1 MEFLQA
7 LKNRRSIYNLGTN
20 VNLSNEEITSI
31 ISDCLKYS
39 PSAFN
44 YPTTNVIIAFGEKH
58 QQIWQITTDI
68 LKEKL
73 AKKEET
79 FAVAQNK
86 INKFKAGVGTILFFE
101 VTEIINELIE
111 TYLKIAYGI
120 KPGCWLDAE
129 KGLLQENTLY
139 PKLKQMINDG
149 NINDAEDIL
158 YEYANPINPDILKVG
173 LFFYYDLNRMAD
185 AELEAADF
193 TRDEVKE
200 GVQELLKIYDQ
211 ENFGTIFR

>member
-1 MEFLQA
+1 MLRDDFDLR
-7 LKNRRSIYNLGTN
+7 LT
-20 VNLSNEEITSI
+20 
-31 ISDCLKYS
+31 
-39 PSAFN
+39 
-44 YPTTNVIIAFGEKH
+44 
-58 QQIWQITTDI
+58 
-68 LKEKL
+68 
-73 AKKEET
+73 
-79 FAVAQNK
+79 
-86 INKFKAGVGTILFFE
+86 
-101 VTEIINELIE
+101 NELIE

-149 NINDAEDIL
+149 NI
-158 YEYANPINPDILKVG
+158 
-173 LFFYYDLNRMAD
+173 YYDLNRMAD

>member
-1 MEFLQA
+1 MLRDDFDLR
-7 LKNRRSIYNLGTN
+7 LT
-20 VNLSNEEITSI
+20 
-31 ISDCLKYS
+31 
-39 PSAFN
+39 
-44 YPTTNVIIAFGEKH
+44 
-58 QQIWQITTDI
+58 
-68 LKEKL
+68 
-73 AKKEET
+73 
-79 FAVAQNK
+79 
-86 INKFKAGVGTILFFE
+86 
-101 VTEIINELIE
+101 NELIE

-173 LFFYYDLNRMAD
+173 LFFYYDLNRM
-185 AELEAADF
+185 DF

>member
-1 MEFLQA
+1 MFFLA
-7 LKNRRSIYNLGTN
+7 
-20 VNLSNEEITSI
+20 NLSNKEITSI

-86 INKFKAGVGTILFFE
+86 INKLHIPRHVFSPI
-101 VTEIINELIE
+101 
-111 TYLKIAYGI
+111 YLG
-120 KPGCWLDAE
+120 
-129 KGLLQENTLY
+129 
-139 PKLKQMINDG
+139 
-149 NINDAEDIL
+149 
-158 YEYANPINPDILKVG
+158 
-173 LFFYYDLNRMAD
+173 YY
-185 AELEAADF
+185 F
-193 TRDEVKE
+193 
-200 GVQELLKIYDQ
+200 
-211 ENFGTIFR
+211 

>member
-1 MEFLQA
+1 MEF
-7 LKNRRSIYNLGTN
+7 KTIKEN
-20 VNLSNEEITSI
+20 V
-31 ISDCLKYS
+31 
-39 PSAFN
+39 
-44 YPTTNVIIAFGEKH
+44 
-58 QQIWQITTDI
+58 Q
-68 LKEKL
+68 
-73 AKKEET
+73 
-79 FAVAQNK
+79 
-86 INKFKAGVGTILFFE
+86 
-101 VTEIINELIE
+101 TEIV
-111 TYLKIAYGI
+111 
-120 KPGCWLDAE
+120 E
-129 KGLLQENTLY
+129 KKSKFISNFFYVE
-139 PKLKQMINDG
+139 

>member
-1 MEFLQA
+1 MLRDDFDLR
-7 LKNRRSIYNLGTN
+7 LT
-20 VNLSNEEITSI
+20 
-31 ISDCLKYS
+31 
-39 PSAFN
+39 
-44 YPTTNVIIAFGEKH
+44 
-58 QQIWQITTDI
+58 
-68 LKEKL
+68 
-73 AKKEET
+73 
-79 FAVAQNK
+79 
-86 INKFKAGVGTILFFE
+86 
-101 VTEIINELIE
+101 NELIE

-158 YEYANPINPDILKVG
+158 YEYANPINPDIFG

>member
-1 MEFLQA
+1 MLRDDFDLR
-7 LKNRRSIYNLGTN
+7 LT
-20 VNLSNEEITSI
+20 
-31 ISDCLKYS
+31 
-39 PSAFN
+39 
-44 YPTTNVIIAFGEKH
+44 
-58 QQIWQITTDI
+58 
-68 LKEKL
+68 
-73 AKKEET
+73 
-79 FAVAQNK
+79 
-86 INKFKAGVGTILFFE
+86 
-101 VTEIINELIE
+101 NELIE

-158 YEYANPINPDILKVG
+158 YEYANPINPDI
-173 LFFYYDLNRMAD
+173 NRMAD